1 VGAAGTPVV
10 FADQTVNHSTAP
22 LLAVQVAAPHTAVVV
37 EAAGQAYWP
46 QLQHHGPVV
55 AGVAD
60 SVPTLSALRPRYHFY
75 VRDGRLMQLDLLTE
89 GGPPQPRLWTTLTTE
104 QVCSGSYISRPSVAV
119 DHVEPHKSWLL
130 LYSPRPGSNCFALTP
145 TGGPEQQYR
154 ALRMDMDGNTAPLDI
169 PEPLVALRDGAGRLT
184 GFIVRNGA
192 LLQHTDASFGN
203 PQDLFAAPSGL
214 QTLGIFGTTPPGFWA
229 YRDATRDLNL
239 VDLSNPGSRTQLGL
253 PQNTSCLG
261 PVGQA
266 MAVDGTSLYAGCGRN
281 LVRVDQSGGAAQLA
295 TAAADISEV
304 SLTPT
309 RVVFRAGNELFS
321 VPRSGGEVV
330 ALGPVGTARLFTK
343 QGRSGALRGGSH
355 HSWQRSF
362 LLGGENVYTA
372 FGRELSVSNVHRI
385 NIVRSDGSDPAQLS
399 GAAVLNWVEPPQ
411 APWAGP
417 GAVHTLYIVQGE
429 VGTGFPGATVT
440 AFDPATRSP
449 RFVLGTL
456 AGNLT
461 VSPGPIP
468 LVPVQAGQPGL
479 LRMLES
485 SAVVP
490 MLDQLYR
497 FDSSA
502 AGLAPVAP

>member
-1 VGAAGTPVV
+1 VV
-10 FADQTVNHSTAP
+10 FADQTATHSTPP
-22 LLAVQVAAPHTAVVV
+22 LLAVQAAAPHAALTL
-37 EAAGQAYWP
+37 ELAGQSYWP
-46 QLQHHGPVV
+46 QLANHGPVLQG
-55 AGVAD
+55 AAD
-60 SVPTLSALRPRYHFY
+60 TASTLSGLRPRYHFY
-75 VRDGRLMQLDLLTE
+75 VKDGRLMKLDLLTD
-89 GGPPQPRLWTTLTTE
+89 GSPPQPALWTTLTTNE
-104 QVCSGSYISRPSVAV
+104 ICWGSYSGPRVAV

-130 LYSPRPGSNCFALTP
+130 LYSPRPGSNCFALSL
-145 TGGPEQQYR
+145 TGASDQQYR

-184 GFIVRNGA
+184 GFIVRHGA

-203 PQDLFAAPSGL
+203 AQDLFAAPSGL

-266 MAVDGTSLYAGCGRN
+266 MAVDGASLYAGCGRN

-330 ALGPVGTARLFTK
+330 ALGSVGTARLFTV
-343 QGRSGALRGGSH
+343 QSRSGALRGGSH
-355 HSWQRSF
+355 QTWQRSF

-372 FGRELSVSNVHRI
+372 FGRELSVSTVHRI
-385 NIVRSDGSDPAQLS
+385 NILRSDGSDPAQLS

-411 APWAGP
+411 APWAGH
-417 GAVHTLYIVQGE
+417 GGVHTLYIVQGE

-485 SAVVP
+485 SAAVP
-490 MLDQLYR
+490 LFEQLYR
-497 FDSSA
+497 FDSAA
-502 AGLAPVAP
+502 AGLSPVTP